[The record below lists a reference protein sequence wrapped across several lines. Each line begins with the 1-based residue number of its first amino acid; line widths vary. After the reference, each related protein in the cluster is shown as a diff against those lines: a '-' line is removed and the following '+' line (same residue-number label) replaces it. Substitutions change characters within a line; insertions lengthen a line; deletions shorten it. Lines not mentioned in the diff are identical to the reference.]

1 MKTFECSSRVH
12 YNNYGKHLVL
22 YQTNKQTKKQKST
35 QPNWKYVGENIADV
49 AQMLSFVFDSVEN
62 IDGKKRKCWLPA
74 FPLILAM
81 FSKGFCSA
89 QVAQW

>member
-1 MKTFECSSRVH
+1 MNAHQESFTIIMVNTSSLPT
-12 YNNYGKHLVL
+12 K
-22 YQTNKQTKKQKST
+22 QTNKQKST

-49 AQMLSFVFDSVEN
+49 TQMLSFVFDSVEN

-81 FSKGFCSA
+81 FSKGVCSA
-89 QVAQW
+89 RVAQW